1 MSNTQANNKIIPI
14 VVGVTGHRDIRKE
27 DVSVLEK
34 TVLGELQKIQREYPD
49 SPVWMLNSLA
59 AGADQLCARVALSM
73 NIPLYCPLP
82 MPEEEYRKDFSAE
95 ESEEYQALRSK
106 AADVFVVPY
115 SGAQGDGRDYLYRQ
129 AGIYVVSHSHVLLA
143 LWDGKPGSAQGCGT
157 AEAVDFMLKGNDQD
171 GNMFRA
177 ANDGAVIH
185 VATPRVSKGQEFPI
199 TVSILENET
208 GSLRDVLAKTDRFNK
223 DVRNERLRD
232 GELLLPPEYL
242 HHIVSSRLQ
251 TVYHAADQLSMKWQK
266 HYIKILGMLAAFSV
280 MLVLF
285 YLLYDEAELHTC
297 LIWYGATIAL
307 YALFYRLIARRRQHD
322 KYLQYRAL
330 AEALRVQLYLYA
342 LGSKEC
348 VCDDFTWT
356 QKHDA
361 TWVKSAVCALL
372 IGTPEEDAVPTDVVK
387 KAWIDGQRAYHERA
401 GRRDAGKHR
410 AQELATRAM
419 LTCTIVLWLFAL
431 VLEYFFRD
439 TMAIVLFGL
448 TLRAWIKI
456 LWGSLS
462 AVTVFV
468 SGYYGKQSLA
478 RKSFDHEK
486 MKHLFAS
493 AALQYDL
500 DPQSR
505 MELFRQLGREEL
517 IENGNWVSYCR
528 ENTPDFSV

>member
-1 MSNTQANNKIIPI
+1 MSDTQANKNTIPI

-27 DVSVLEK
+27 DIPALENAVS
-34 TVLGELQKIQREYPD
+34 GELQKIQRKHPN

-59 AGADQLCARVALSM
+59 AGADQLCARVAFSLQ
-73 NIPLYCPLP
+73 IPLYCPLP

-95 ESEEYQALRSK
+95 ESEEYQALRNK

-115 SGAQGDGRDYLYRQ
+115 SGPEGEERDNLYRQ
-129 AGIYVVSHSHVLLA
+129 TGIYVAAHSHVLLA
-143 LWDGKPGSAQGCGT
+143 LWNGEPGSEHGCGT
-157 AEAVDFMLKGNDQD
+157 AEAVDFMLKGDYQN
-171 GNMFRA
+171 GKMFRPS
-177 ANDGAVIH
+177 NEGAVIH
-185 VATPRVSKGQEFPI
+185 IATPRVSKTQEFPV
-199 TVSILENET
+199 TVNLLENEA
-208 GSLRDVLAKTDRFNK
+208 GSLKEVLAQTDRFNR
-223 DVRNERLRD
+223 DVRKESFQD
-232 GELLLPPEYL
+232 VEPLLAPEYI
-242 HHIVSSRLQ
+242 HHAVSNRLQ
-251 TVYHAADQLSMKWQK
+251 KVYDAADQLSMKWQK
-266 HYIKILGMLAAFSV
+266 HYLKIMGVLAAFSV
-280 MLVLF
+280 MLVMF
-285 YLLYDEAELHTC
+285 YLLYDEAELNIC
-297 LIWYGATIAL
+297 LIGYGGAIVL
-307 YALFYRLIARRRQHD
+307 YALFYQQIARRRQHD

-342 LGSKEC
+342 LGSREC

-361 TWVKSAVCALL
+361 TWVKSAVYALL
-372 IGTPEEDAVPTDVVK
+372 IGAPEKEAVPADVVK

-401 GRRDAGKHR
+401 ERRDAGKHR
-410 AQELATRAM
+410 TQELATRAM
-419 LTCTIVLWLFAL
+419 LTCTIVLWLVAL
-431 VLEYFFRD
+431 VLEYFFRNA
-439 TMAIVLFGL
+439 MVIVLSGF
-448 TLRAWIKI
+448 TLRVWIKI

-478 RKSFDHEK
+478 RKSIDHEK

-493 AALQYDL
+493 AALRYDL
-500 DPQSR
+500 APQSR

>member
-1 MSNTQANNKIIPI
+1 MSNTEVSNNIPI
-14 VVGVTGHRDIRKE
+14 VVGVTGHRDLRKE
-27 DVSVLEK
+27 DISALEK
-34 TVLGELQKIQREYPD
+34 AVLGELQKIQREYPN
-49 SPVWMLNSLA
+49 SPIWMLNSLA
-59 AGADQLCARVALSM
+59 AGADQLCARVALSLQ
-73 NIPLYCPLP
+73 IPLYCPLP
-82 MPEEEYRKDFSAE
+82 MPEDEYRNDFSVE
-95 ESEEYQALRSK
+95 ESKEYQALRSK

-115 SGAQGDGRDYLYRQ
+115 SEEQGEGRDYLYRQ
-129 AGIYVVSHSHVLLA
+129 AGIYVAAHSHVLLA
-143 LWDGKPGSAQGCGT
+143 LWDGKHGSAQGFGT
-157 AEAVDFMLKGNDQD
+157 AETVDFMLKGNDQD

-185 VATPRVSKGQEFPI
+185 VATPRVSKEQEFPV
-199 TVSILENET
+199 TVSLLENQT
-208 GSLRDVLAKTDRFNK
+208 GSLRVVLEKTDRFNR
-223 DVRNERLRD
+223 DVRNEKLPD

-242 HHIVSSRLQ
+242 HHTVSNRLQ
-251 TVYHAADQLSMKWQK
+251 NVYDAADQLSMKWQR
-266 HYIKILGMLAAFSV
+266 HYLKILGVLAVFSV
-280 MLVLF
+280 ILVLL
-285 YLLYDEAELHTC
+285 YLLYDEADLYTC
-297 LIWYGATIAL
+297 LIGYGGAIFL
-307 YALFYRLIARRRQHD
+307 YALFYRLIARRRQHE

-342 LGSKEC
+342 LGGREC

-361 TWVKSAVCALL
+361 TWVKSAVYALL
-372 IGTPEEDAVPTDVVK
+372 IGTPQEEIVPTDVVK
-387 KAWIDGQRAYHERA
+387 KVWIDGQRAYHERA

-419 LTCTIVLWLFAL
+419 LTCTIVLWLSAF